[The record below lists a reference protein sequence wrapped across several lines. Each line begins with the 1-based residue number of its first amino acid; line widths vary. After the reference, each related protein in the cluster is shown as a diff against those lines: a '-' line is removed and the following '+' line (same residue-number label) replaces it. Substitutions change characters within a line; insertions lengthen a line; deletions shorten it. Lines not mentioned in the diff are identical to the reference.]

1 MDQENA
7 ELRNALNSINFDASS
22 YKVLDVYIIFAF
34 ILGLSIIGGS
44 LIVFTSSDLD
54 PSLTEGV
61 SRSLIITDFIFIG
74 VILIAYFS
82 YLKNIGYYIY
92 GRIKPFDVNNPRS

>member
-1 MDQENA
+1 METESA

-22 YKVLDVYIIFAF
+22 YRVLDFYIIFTF
-34 ILGLSIIGGS
+34 ILGLSVVGGS

-61 SRSLIITDFIFIG
+61 SRGLIIGDIIFVVFIL
-74 VILIAYFS
+74 VAYFF
-82 YLKNIGYYIY
+82 YLRNIGYYIY
-92 GRIKPFDVNNPRS
+92 GRIKPLDVKNSKS

>member
-1 MDQENA
+1 METESA

-22 YKVLDVYIIFAF
+22 YRVLDIYIIFGF
-34 ILGLSIIGGS
+34 ILGLSVIGGS

-61 SRSLIITDFIFIG
+61 SRGLIVTDIIFI
-74 VILIAYFS
+74 VIILIAYFS

-92 GRIKPFDVNNPRS
+92 GRIKPFDAKNPRS